1 MPNDIYE
8 KRMEIPTGCEVTLQ
22 DKTISVAGPMG
33 KLERTFPEPYAHL
46 RIEGNEVV
54 ASTDLARKKARAL
67 VGTIIAHIRN
77 MLIGVQYGY
86 EYQLKIVFSHFP
98 MSVDIKGRE
107 VFIKN
112 LIGERGIRKAKLIG
126 EVEAKAT
133 EDDVIISG
141 INLEH
146 VSQSAANI
154 QNATRLR
161 GKDRRVFLDG
171 IYVLKKRKGET
182 VKSVI

>member
-1 MPNDIYE
+1 MLYDIYE
-8 KRMEIPTGCEVTLQ
+8 KRIEIPTGCQVTLQ
-22 DKTISVAGPMG
+22 DKTITVTGPMG
-33 KLERTFPEPYAHL
+33 KLQRTFPEPYAHVK
-46 RIEGNEVV
+46 IEGNEVV

-67 VGTIIAHIRN
+67 VGTMIAHVRN
-77 MLIGVQYGY
+77 MLIGVQFGY
-86 EYQLKIVFSHFP
+86 EYQMKIVFSHFP
-98 MSVDIKGRE
+98 ISVEVKGRD
-107 VFIKN
+107 VSIKN

-126 EVEAKAT
+126 DVEAKIT

-146 VSQSAANI
+146 VSQTAANI

-161 GKDRRVFLDG
+161 AKDRRVFLDG

-182 VKSVI
+182 VKSVV

>member
-8 KRMEIPTGCEVTLQ
+8 RRIEIPAGCQVTLQ
-22 DKTISVAGPMG
+22 DKTITVAGPKG
-33 KLERTFPEPYAHL
+33 KLDRTFPEPYAHL

-54 ASTDLARKKARAL
+54 ASTDVARKRARAL
-67 VGTIIAHIRN
+67 VGTIIAHVRN
-77 MLIGVQYGY
+77 MLIGVQHGY
-86 EYQLKIVFSHFP
+86 EYQMKIVFSHFP
-98 MSVDIKGRE
+98 MSVDVEGRDIL
-107 VFIKN
+107 IKN
-112 LIGERGIRKAKLIG
+112 LIGERGVRKAKLMGDVQTKI
-126 EVEAKAT
+126 T
-133 EDDVIISG
+133 EDDIIITG

-161 GKDRRVFLDG
+161 KKDRRVFLDG

-182 VKSVI
+182 VKSVV